1 MLFPRGLILITPK
14 KLEGPGEELNFEQK
28 LMVFAPHLRV
38 IFGLPIPYLDN
49 SDLIF
54 WCI

>member
-28 LMVFAPHLRV
+28 LMVFRSPFKGH
-38 IFGLPIPYLDN
+38 FWSSNSIP
-49 SDLIF
+49 
-54 WCI
+54 